1 MTCTT
6 GLSSLFSTFAID
18 SPISFAYHSV
28 SFTCFFFVMI
38 CAHHTQDKYKFSEK
52 DSQDIADFLLPML
65 AYEPAKRATA
75 QQMLTHPWLHDA

>member
-6 GLSSLFSTFAID
+6 GLSSLFSTFVVD
-18 SPISFAYHSV
+18 SPLSFAYHSV
-28 SFTCFFFVMI
+28 SFTCWLS
-38 CAHHTQDKYKFSEK
+38 QDKYKFSEK

-65 AYEPAKRATA
+65 AYEPPKRATA